1 MIRNIFIPEGDEKST
16 YDKLIIIIFYLFPLF
31 LLSSFLMNLSLVII
45 SIYFI
50 FFVIRNKFYSL
61 FENTVVILIIFFWI
75 YLVFI
80 SFFIHGEEI
89 QIIKSISYI
98 RFIFLFL
105 TIAFILPRLN
115 FNLNKIFYFYLFI
128 ATIFSID
135 VIFQFIFGFNIL
147 GFPCEMSCQRNSSF
161 FGKELVA
168 GTFILYFGLIGLLS
182 LLINNKNLSFFII
195 FLIFFGFSIF
205 LTGDR
210 TPFIIFLIIIF
221 LNSIFNKYLRFY
233 FISGLIIS
241 ILFFSVSMFS
251 SVILKQRYI
260 ENVKNIFSTS
270 ELDLPSLDQNLSH
283 HENMYNYLIK
293 DSQKKNFITSYI
305 NSEEKR
311 SEKFKNLG
319 IDTYISSLQNKN
331 FFKEKNYEEKIFFS
345 NLIIINLNNEINK
358 LKLRRLNVIKV
369 ISFREKNNL
378 TNKWYNNLID
388 SQYGAH
394 YLTAISIFLDNSL
407 FGAGLKSYRNTC
419 KKYEDINSF
428 SSMSRCSS
436 HPHNLH
442 LEILSE
448 AGIFGYLFF
457 IIIIFSAVISATR
470 YRGKNNTILIY
481 ILLFLLSYV
490 FPFKPSGSFFST
502 FNSFYF
508 WLCIS
513 LIFYLKKKIQ
523 IDEK

>member
-1 MIRNIFIPEGDEKST
+1 MIRNIFIPEGDGKST

-50 FFVIRNKFYSL
+50 YFVIRNKFYNL
-61 FENTVVILIIFFWI
+61 FDNTVVILTIFFWI
-75 YLVFI
+75 YLVFV
-80 SFFIHGEEI
+80 SVFIHGEEI

-115 FNLNKIFYFYLFI
+115 FNLTKIFYFYLFI

-182 LLINNKNLSFFII
+182 LLINNKNLSFFIT
-195 FLIFFGFSIF
+195 FLIFFGLSIF

-233 FISGLIIS
+233 FISGSIIS
-241 ILFFSVSMFS
+241 ILFFSLIMS
-251 SVILKQRYI
+251 SSDILKQRYI
-260 ENVKNIFSTS
+260 VNVKNIFSSS
-270 ELDLPSLDQNLSH
+270 ELDLPSSY
-283 HENMYNYLIK
+283 HENIYSYLIK
-293 DSQKKNFITSYI
+293 DSQNKNFITSYI

-319 IDTYISSLQNKN
+319 IDIYISSLQNKD
-331 FFKEKNYEEKIFFS
+331 FFQEKNYEEKIFFS
-345 NLIIINLNNEINK
+345 NLITTKLKNEINK
-358 LKLRRLNVIKV
+358 LRLRRLNVIKV
-369 ISFREKNNL
+369 ISYREKNNS

-394 YLTAISIFLDNSL
+394 YLTAISIFHDNSL

-419 KKYEDINSF
+419 KKYDDINSF

-448 AGIFGYLFF
+448 TGIFGYLFF
-457 IIIIFSAVISATR
+457 ITIIFSAVISATR
-470 YRGKNNTILIY
+470 HRGKNNIILIY

-513 LIFYLKKKIQ
+513 LIFYLKKKLY
-523 IDEK
+523 K